1 MGEEVKYD
9 ESKIKTLSSLEH
21 IRMRPGMY
29 IGRLGNGSNP
39 VDGIYI
45 LLKEVIDNAI
55 DEYIMGYGKKVMIEI
70 KDNTATIRDFGRGIP
85 LGKLVECVSNINT
98 GGKFND
104 DVFQFSVGMN
114 GVGTKAVNALSSSF
128 TAEAFREGKAKRAD
142 FENGTLVSQKSS
154 KTTEPDGT
162 RITFYPS
169 EEVFGKYQYQ
179 TEFVEQRLWRY
190 AYLNAGLSLYLNG
203 TRFFSRNGLKDLIET
218 EVGDEKLYDV
228 IHYRDK
234 VIEFAFSHTT
244 DYGENY
250 YSFVNGQ
257 YTNDGGTHLSAFKEG
272 VLKGVNEY
280 AGKNYDGHDVREGII
295 GSVSIRIKDPIFE
308 SQTKN
313 KLGNTDV
320 RSWIMQSVKDAVA
333 DYLHRNK
340 PVAEILMDKILQN
353 EKVRKEISAVKKQ
366 AKEATRKMSLKI
378 PKLKDCKYHLNEE
391 YRKADQIRMSQDS
404 TIFLTEGE
412 SATGSM
418 VQSRDVYTQAIFSLK
433 GKLKNAFK
441 IEKVAPERKIES
453 LYKTQELFYI
463 MQSLGIEDGIDN
475 LRYNKVVIATDA
487 DDDGMH
493 IRNLIITFFLSY
505 FEQLVR
511 AGHLYI
517 LETPLFRV
525 RNKKEIVYC
534 YSEQERDAA
543 SAKLG
548 RGAEITR
555 FKGLG
560 EISPNEFGQ
569 FIGRD
574 MRIINVTIDQMNGIG
589 DMLRFY
595 MGENTPERRNYI
607 MDNLL

>member
-272 VLKGVNEY
+272 VLKGINEY

-340 PVAEILMDKILQN
+340 PVAEILMEKILQN